1 MSIYEAAAGLLAFG
15 FIFTSLGVYIGTQ
28 LERMEWQ
35 EKIEIAQRNPRA
47 TQQQLDLIF
56 RLDQRK

>member
-1 MSIYEAAAGLLAFG
+1 MSFYEAAAALLAVG
-15 FIFTSLGVYIGTQ
+15 TIFTTLGVYIGTQ
-28 LERMEWQ
+28 LERLEWQ
-35 EKIEIAQRNPRA
+35 EKIEIARRNPRA